1 MLVMF
6 SNVCVWLAQ
15 AVRKNFRTLMNG
27 LFIGPITRGS
37 PPEVQAIAQ
46 LITGKTLN
54 PADSGHTIVLIHHD
68 HNLREGIPDRAAFV
82 FCPDTAK
89 GARSSM
95 HSLASERQKDFFKWT
110 QSISRIGPLFDKEG
124 KQINHL
130 EQDKFVHP
138 TAESPLFNVITAY
151 FYFNAMAK
159 GPRMAEGFLEQIER
173 RSDGTHDMTKVFET
187 RVITPAGED
196 GEHVLGPR
204 FMALA
209 DFYIATAIFG
219 GIPAAQEYRA
229 YYTFRAKQYA
239 ALTGE
244 GGSRNMRA
252 ELQAVLEDYLNKYPH
267 TLAQVRRSRKKSGA
281 FKATAREDEVVDL
294 TTLRDSF
301 AVGPAGGTEAMQFPS
316 GSDAAAVRSGEGGSG
331 DGAGLPTGEGGEGG
345 APQASETGAA

>member
-1 MLVMF
+1 
-6 SNVCVWLAQ
+6 
-15 AVRKNFRTLMNG
+15 
-27 LFIGPITRGS
+27 
-37 PPEVQAIAQ
+37 
-46 LITGKTLN
+46 
-54 PADSGHTIVLIHHD
+54 
-68 HNLREGIPDRAAFV
+68 
-82 FCPDTAK
+82 
-89 GARSSM
+89 
-95 HSLASERQKDFFKWT
+95 
-110 QSISRIGPLFDKEG
+110 
-124 KQINHL
+124 
-130 EQDKFVHP
+130 
-138 TAESPLFNVITAY
+138 
-151 FYFNAMAK
+151 
-159 GPRMAEGFLEQIER
+159 MAEGFLEQIER

-229 YYTFRAKQYA
+229 YYTFCAKQYA

-331 DGAGLPTGEGGEGG
+331 DGAGLPIGEGGEGG
-345 APQASETGAA
+345 APQASETGSA